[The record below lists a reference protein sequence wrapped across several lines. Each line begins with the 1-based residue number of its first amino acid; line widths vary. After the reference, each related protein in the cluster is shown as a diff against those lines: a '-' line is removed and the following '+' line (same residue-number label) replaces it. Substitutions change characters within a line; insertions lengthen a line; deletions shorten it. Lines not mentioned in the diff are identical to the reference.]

1 MEIDSPDRLETL
13 RGQFE
18 KENINLQKRISEY
31 ISYKETKKEGILSY
45 FNPSNYQQP
54 PSSDDVFSKL
64 DIRYDIIVDPN
75 SLSTAY
81 DVNPKKIV
89 YPQRVDRGEMDKP
102 SSAPEGTF
110 EYYYHD
116 ALVFMLIYESNIRYL
131 FWVLSDEFVNTDEK
145 CLHAKELITMLLK
158 YTSIK
163 SELDTIRVSDNDRKK
178 RLYLLFDSL
187 HNLVKSHIEAF
198 KQNIGKLQ
206 SVCVG
211 NNMITKANHIIKII
225 DTKKKPSSSAIL
237 WKLLSVFSSNA
248 SENSSVL
255 QKYEKTDNSP
265 SLSDQLSLET
275 YGPIKLNMDEDK
287 QVLTNK
293 LPKIEYP
300 QSITN
305 KLSSPDTFNGI
316 EKEIEEKYRQIFISE
331 EKMRFILSVIATDD
345 IRMEIKCAY
354 ALDFQDVL
362 SRYYLEL
369 PSIVDMLDQH
379 EYLKNSKYSD
389 ILAFLESQIDTHLL
403 QFSEISKNLD
413 FLCIQSNISKN
424 QSVMD
429 RLAMDKS
436 GKSMLYYTALENV
449 ISDLSTLHLK
459 LSNDVKIILSNS
471 SEDKY
476 DTCQKALKD
485 IDDYDISLQ
494 ENIYNDT
501 LEKIRYMVGNYQVTS
516 IMDDMSIRV
525 LDAFTSLEE
534 SMKLIRDRCNSI
546 QKPPSNDDNDNE
558 EKINAMFEKIDIVPK
573 NVFRNGRIVRRRGD
587 PTPVEND
594 FVPCDS
600 EENCIERI
608 IDEHKKLDKEQDMV
622 YEESIKKTLEKY
634 LTTANYYIN
643 LEKKIDALKTE
654 IRSHIRGLVSNEVI
668 LGKRKSPPQGGRKKK
683 PTSTYKNDE
692 DLEKILLEL
701 DVDLDNAISKSENK
715 KDSVDDSMNVDDGQ
729 VDKDE
734 EIKIKIQKANDK
746 LFQMKLDR
754 SINGVKDINNTRK
767 YNIVNNKG
775 SGYLYLYKSLVKMAS
790 YRKQYKKSDDKE
802 ISMEMGIIKMLDIR
816 GEYKPDVDRDPDDD
830 GDDDVSPP
838 VVSGNKTRRLT
849 RSG

>member
-362 SRYYLEL
+362 SRYY
-369 PSIVDMLDQH
+369 
-379 EYLKNSKYSD
+379 
-389 ILAFLESQIDTHLL
+389 THLL

-501 LEKIRYMVGNYQVTS
+501 LEKIRYMV
-516 IMDDMSIRV
+516 
-525 LDAFTSLEE
+525 
-534 SMKLIRDRCNSI
+534 
-546 QKPPSNDDNDNE
+546 
-558 EKINAMFEKIDIVPK
+558 
-573 NVFRNGRIVRRRGD
+573 NGRIVRRRGD

-715 KDSVDDSMNVDDGQ
+715 KDS
-729 VDKDE
+729 
-734 EIKIKIQKANDK
+734 
-746 LFQMKLDR
+746 
-754 SINGVKDINNTRK
+754 
-767 YNIVNNKG
+767 
-775 SGYLYLYKSLVKMAS
+775 
-790 YRKQYKKSDDKE
+790 
-802 ISMEMGIIKMLDIR
+802 
-816 GEYKPDVDRDPDDD
+816 
-830 GDDDVSPP
+830 
-838 VVSGNKTRRLT
+838 
-849 RSG
+849 